1 MTRVFLSSTALDL
14 ASERNAA
21 ADAINKLNGYTC
33 VRMEDFG
40 AISDIPLD
48 ACLAKLRECEIY
60 LALIGHRYGSCP
72 PGENLSYTEAEYQEA
87 VRRKLLCLT
96 FIMPDGARISAQNIQ
111 SDPQRSK
118 QTAFRDLVKA
128 ERVCAPFEDE
138 KDLKFKIAFSIAN
151 IRTSHAVDG
160 PNARTVLMFPFV
172 SSISGSDTAITIA
185 NTSALPDKPS
195 MWMGG
200 VVLYFFGWTPENGCS
215 VVTKR
220 YTGLIPPGNVV
231 AFTLS
236 AGGGA
241 PFGSVE
247 ALPDFQGY
255 LVAVCA
261 FAAARGVAF
270 YLNKAGEAAS
280 TCYAAETIR
289 PDWPD

>member
-1 MTRVFLSSTALDL
+1 MIRVFLSSTALDL

-48 ACLAKLRECEIY
+48 ACLAQLRECEIY

-87 VRRKLLCLT
+87 VRRKLPCLI
-96 FIMPDGARISAQNIQ
+96 FIMPDGALISAQNIE

-138 KDLKFKIAFSIAN
+138 HDLKFKIASSIAN
-151 IRTSHAVDG
+151 IRSSHAVDG

-200 VVLYFFGWTPENGCS
+200 VVLYFFGWTPRNGCS
-215 VVTKR
+215 VATRTRKLSQRATLLKR
-220 YTGLIPPGNVV
+220 FDLIGQTSEGHHAGFAGTGTSTGLFNR
-231 AFTLS
+231 
-236 AGGGA
+236 
-241 PFGSVE
+241 SV
-247 ALPDFQGY
+247 PDSLISIGQR
-255 LVAVCA
+255 LE
-261 FAAARGVAF
+261 RQ
-270 YLNKAGEAAS
+270 
-280 TCYAAETIR
+280 
-289 PDWPD
+289 